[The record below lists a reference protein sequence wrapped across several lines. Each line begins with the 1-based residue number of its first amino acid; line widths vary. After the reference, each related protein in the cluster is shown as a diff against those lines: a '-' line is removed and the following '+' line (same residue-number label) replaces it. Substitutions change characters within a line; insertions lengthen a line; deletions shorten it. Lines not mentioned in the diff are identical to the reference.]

1 MIKKIIFYASI
12 AILIIVNTIVDI
24 NINKYIEILSSCFN
38 KNILLTNF
46 YYTLICIIIAFI
58 SILIIIA
65 IKLVV
70 FYKKEEIKGIKLKS
84 EDRYISVQRIG

>member
-38 KNILLTNF
+38 KNISLTNF
-46 YYTLICIIIAFI
+46 YYTLICVIIAFI

-70 FYKKEEIKGIKLKS
+70 FYKKEEIRGIKLKS
-84 EDRYISVQRIG
+84 EDRYISVQQIG

>member
-12 AILIIVNTIVDI
+12 AVLIIVNIIVDI

-38 KNILLTNF
+38 KNISLTNF
-46 YYTLICIIIAFI
+46 YYTLICVIIAFI

-70 FYKKEEIKGIKLKS
+70 FYKKEEIRGIKLKS
-84 EDRYISVQRIG
+84 EDRYISVQQIG

>member
-70 FYKKEEIKGIKLKS
+70 FYKKEEIRGIKLKS
-84 EDRYISVQRIG
+84 EDRYISVQQIG